1 MDRNIFKVNGYFLD
15 DEQKNIVKSDCK
27 NILVIAGAG
36 SGKSLTIVGKI
47 KYLINVYNVRKEE
60 ILCISFTNYSCFSLK
75 SSILKELNCEI
86 EVLTFHKLALKILKY
101 AGFNFSISENDL
113 LEFMINEFFYY
124 IFVDDVFYMKIVL
137 MYFKINVLFKNVN
150 ILYRDLLINRKKDVD
165 MLISKIC
172 TFIRLFKSSGKSYDY
187 LEYVFFKEKHKFFNG
202 SNVLFL
208 LLVIKLLYEYNLE
221 LQSFGKIDF
230 DDMIA
235 LASDVLNKKNIFFN
249 YKYIIIDEFQ
259 DTSVVRYNLIKSLL
273 LYSNANFMAVGDD
286 YQSIYRFSGCEL
298 GLFLNFQSFFDDS
311 KVYKIQTTY
320 RNSLDLVKVC
330 ERFIKV
336 NRSQLDKTLKSNVS
350 LYKPIKVIY
359 YSEQREMFY
368 KLIVY
373 LYNIGIRNIL
383 VLARNNDNLN
393 DVLSDAFVVNDD
405 NFLILNGFEGLKI
418 RFLTV
423 HKSKGLE
430 EECVVVIS
438 LVDDLWGFPNKKKD
452 ERIFNYVL
460 LGKEKCPYAEERRL
474 FYVALTRTKSYVFLL
489 VNKYKPS
496 IFVKEIIKTNPNYIE
511 ILKL

>member
-1 MDRNIFKVNGYFLD
+1 
-15 DEQKNIVKSDCK
+15 
-27 NILVIAGAG
+27 
-36 SGKSLTIVGKI
+36 
-47 KYLINVYNVRKEE
+47 
-60 ILCISFTNYSCFSLK
+60 
-75 SSILKELNCEI
+75 
-86 EVLTFHKLALKILKY
+86 
-101 AGFNFSISENDL
+101 
-113 LEFMINEFFYY
+113 
-124 IFVDDVFYMKIVL
+124 
-137 MYFKINVLFKNVN
+137 
-150 ILYRDLLINRKKDVD
+150 
-165 MLISKIC
+165 
-172 TFIRLFKSSGKSYDY
+172 
-187 LEYVFFKEKHKFFNG
+187 
-202 SNVLFL
+202 
-208 LLVIKLLYEYNLE
+208 
-221 LQSFGKIDF
+221 
-230 DDMIA
+230 
-235 LASDVLNKKNIFFN
+235 
-249 YKYIIIDEFQ
+249 
-259 DTSVVRYNLIKSLL
+259 
-273 LYSNANFMAVGDD
+273 MAVGDD

-405 NFLILNGFEGLKI
+405 NFLILNGFDDLKI

-430 EECVVVIS
+430 EECVVIIS